1 MKKISGATVSPTGL
15 FERHFSPGRW
25 IKLLR
30 ADLIQHKHNL
40 LIATMAVFGAVL
52 VVLVAS
58 APLTGRWQPHKI
70 FVPGIL
76 FLGGIIITSYSFT
89 ELKDPIQRSAY
100 LLVPGSTLEKVAAR
114 LLLTLV
120 GFPLSALTLYW
131 TTSLVGAGLG
141 SLIWGESFA
150 IYRPFTE
157 DTWRLLTVYPIVH
170 GIFFLGAVWFHKGA
184 AFKTLLVVVLAQI
197 GLAVVTFFIFR
208 IVFFEFFQ
216 GMSVSFNLSKEADIG
231 WWTSAVQIGR
241 VFIYVLFGPWLW
253 VISYLRLA
261 DTEVQ

>member
-1 MKKISGATVSPTGL
+1 MKKMSGATVSPTGL
-15 FERHFSPGRW
+15 FERNFSPGRW

-30 ADLIQHKHNL
+30 ADLIQYKNNL
-40 LIATMAVFGAVL
+40 SIATLAVFGAVL
-52 VVLVAS
+52 VVLVAF

-114 LLLTLV
+114 LMLTLV

-141 SLIWGESFA
+141 SLIWGKSFA

-170 GIFFLGAVWFHKGA
+170 SIFFLGAVWFRKGA
-184 AFKTLLVVVLAQI
+184 AFKTLLAVVLAQI

-208 IVFFEFFQ
+208 IVFFDFFQ
-216 GMSVSFNLSKEADIG
+216 GMSFNLSKEVDTG
-231 WWTSAVQIGR
+231 WLTSAVLRIGR

-261 DTEVQ
+261 DTEDR